1 MANEI
6 DSLASYVKDSN
17 AITQSVLVA
26 RIAKNG
32 QDVNAHVEPTATTA
46 DNFSDTC
53 QANGER
59 VAQDES
65 AISNRNPILK
75 LIAIGFPRRAFTVT
89 MRDPDV

>member
-46 DNFSDTC
+46 DNFSDSC

-65 AISNRNPILK
+65 VISN
-75 LIAIGFPRRAFTVT
+75 
-89 MRDPDV
+89 